1 MSQNFLLMHELVAAI
16 TAARIRESNWE
27 TPGVSNIPVHP
38 LFFEMLLITPLP
50 ILAMYYERKLICGLL
65 LLLRY
70 LFCLIVLG
78 LALIAIYVYSTVV
91 PQSEHQYFTQMNM
104 QSPPTP

>member
-1 MSQNFLLMHELVAAI
+1 
-16 TAARIRESNWE
+16 
-27 TPGVSNIPVHP
+27 
-38 LFFEMLLITPLP
+38 MLLITPLP